1 MGGYNTRF
9 TLTKLRVL
17 KFSVLSVNAK
27 PGTQYCNMSSSTTQS
42 GSVRSLIK
50 LLRPEQWAKNL
61 FLFIPAFF
69 AGELSDP
76 DILLRLLIAF
86 VCFSSIAS
94 AIYILNDYRDIASD
108 RQHPE
113 KRNRPL
119 ASGAVAPPVALMVMG
134 ALALGGGVVSFWL
147 DIGFFAIVSLYALM
161 NVGYSL
167 GLKHIAILDIM
178 LIAFGFLLRTV
189 SGGLVADVFISQ
201 WLVIMIFLL
210 ALFLALAKR
219 RDDLL
224 LGKSSGR
231 VMRRSVQNY
240 NLEYVNACLTLL
252 AGIIIVSYLMYTISD
267 EVVMR
272 LGEYLYFTS
281 VFVIAGM
288 MRYLQIALVENN
300 SGSPTKLLYTD
311 SFTRLVL
318 LAWVISFFALIY
330 LPEYILL
337 RM

>member
-1 MGGYNTRF
+1 
-9 TLTKLRVL
+9 
-17 KFSVLSVNAK
+17 
-27 PGTQYCNMSSSTTQS
+27 MSSSAISSS
-42 GSVRSLIK
+42 GSVRSLIT
-50 LLRPEQWAKNL
+50 LLRPGQWAKNL

-69 AGELSDP
+69 AGELLEAQMMVH
-76 DILLRLLIAF
+76 LLVAF
-86 VCFSSIAS
+86 VCFSAVSS
-94 AIYILNDYRDIASD
+94 AVYILNDYRDIESD

-113 KRNRPL
+113 KQHRPL
-119 ASGAVAPPVALMVMG
+119 ASGEVTGPVALMMM
-134 ALALGGGVVSFWL
+134 ATLALGGLVIAFWL
-147 DIGFFAIVSLYALM
+147 NVGFFAVVLFYALM
-161 NVGYSL
+161 NIGYSL

-178 LIAFGFLLRTV
+178 MIAFGFLLRTV
-189 SGGLVADVFISQ
+189 GGGLVAEVPVSQ

-224 LGKSSGR
+224 LGVSSGKL
-231 VMRRSVQNY
+231 MRRSVQNY

-267 EVVMR
+267 EVVQR
-272 LGEYLYFTS
+272 LGDHLYFTS

-311 SFTRLVL
+311 LFTRLVL
-318 LAWVISFFALIY
+318 LAWVVSFFALIY
-330 LPEYILL
+330 LPNYL
-337 RM
+337 

>member
-1 MGGYNTRF
+1 
-9 TLTKLRVL
+9 
-17 KFSVLSVNAK
+17 
-27 PGTQYCNMSSSTTQS
+27 MSSSVAKPS
-42 GSVRSLIK
+42 SVRSLLK

-69 AGELSDP
+69 AGELLVP
-76 DILLRLLIAF
+76 FVLLKLGAAF
-86 VCFSSIAS
+86 VCFSGIAS
-94 AIYILNDYRDIASD
+94 AVYILNDYRDIKSD

-113 KRNRPL
+113 KSKRPL
-119 ASGAVAPPVALMVMG
+119 AAGNVPLSVALMTMT
-134 ALALGGGVVSFWL
+134 ALALGGLLVAFWL
-147 DIGFFAIVSLYALM
+147 DTGFFAVVLLYALM
-161 NVGYSL
+161 NIGYSL

-178 LIAFGFLLRTV
+178 LIAFGFLLRTI
-189 SGGLVADVFISQ
+189 GGGFVADVPVSQ

-224 LGKSSGR
+224 LGQSSGR
-231 VMRRSVQNY
+231 LVRRSVQNY

-267 EVVMR
+267 EVVLR
-272 LGEYLYFTS
+272 LGDHLYFTS

-300 SGSPTKLLYTD
+300 SGSPTSLLYSDT
-311 SFTRLVL
+311 FTRLVL
-318 LAWVISFFALIY
+318 LAWIFSFFALIY
-330 LPEYILL
+330 LPTYL
-337 RM
+337 